1 MAKKSNK
8 SKKQDSNAT
17 LIAALA
23 IGGITAVAGLFAF
36 SRRARDGASGLAGAI
51 DRALGLPSGAAED
64 GGSSA
69 ADLGL
74 DKPHGPGDRA
84 NMDVRP
90 DPTAPVPEDRRDA
103 MAPATLPNPMNAGP
117 VV

>member
-84 NMDVRP
+84 NPDFRP
-90 DPTAPVPEDRRDA
+90 NPTAAVPENRRDA
-103 MAPATLPNPMNAGP
+103 FAPATMPNPMNADP